1 MSEHPPTSGR
11 RRARRGEGERLRE
24 EILKVAEKLLVA
36 TGDPSA
42 VSIRAV
48 ATAVGIT
55 PPSIYLHFADKDELI
70 WAVCDRQFTEL
81 ATRMRAA
88 AHGQDPLATLTA
100 MGRAYVQFGLEN
112 SEQYRVIFMNREER
126 EPPWV
131 TPEHMADLTAFGDL
145 FAAVEQAIETGAIR
159 PTDPL
164 VVSLGLWAAV
174 HGVTSLLVA
183 KPGFPWPDHQGLVD
197 HVLRTQLE
205 GLLPSSP
212 EAASEGRT
220 ASAQG

>member
-1 MSEHPPTSGR
+1 MSEHPPTGGR
-11 RRARRGEGERLRE
+11 RRPPSEGRRRRALRGEGDRLRE
-24 EILKVAEKLLVA
+24 EILQAAEELLVA
-36 TGDPSA
+36 AGNPSA

-48 ATAVGIT
+48 ASAVGVT

-88 AHGQDPLATLTA
+88 AQGQDPLGALTA
-100 MGRAYVQFGLEN
+100 MGRAYIQFGLEN
-112 SEQYRVIFMNREER
+112 PEQYRIIFMNREER

-145 FAAVEQAIETGAIR
+145 LAAVEQAIDTGAVR
-159 PTDPL
+159 PVDPFL
-164 VVSLGLWAAV
+164 ISLGLWAAV

-183 KPGFPWPDHQGLVD
+183 KPGFPWPDHRGLVD
-197 HVLRTQLE
+197 HMLRTQLE
-205 GLLPSSP
+205 GLLPLP
-212 EAASEGRT
+212 
-220 ASAQG
+220 